1 MTKNERMELFV
12 GLAII
17 FAGIVAGLLI
27 NPAII
32 LAAMVLGGAI
42 AVSAGTDE
50 TIVYDVTVVESDEEE
65 S

>member
-1 MTKNERMELFV
+1 MSKNEGMELFI
-12 GLAII
+12 GLAIV

-27 NPAII
+27 APAI
-32 LAAMVLGGAI
+32 LLVAMVLGGAI
-42 AVSAGTDE
+42 AVSAGNEE

>member
-1 MTKNERMELFV
+1 MTKKESMELFV

-32 LAAMVLGGAI
+32 LVAMVLGGAI
-42 AVSAGTDE
+42 AVSAGNEE